1 MPLKISDE
9 LIKEE
14 KNKYLIIDLKKS
26 KTKFD
31 TICNRIKLKLQKEP
45 IKNPESY
52 EVIENNNL
60 NIYIHKHI
68 NSFLHYNDLYVYTQK
83 KLFFKVLKVKCDKE
97 ISAFR

>member
-9 LIKEE
+9 IIKGG
-14 KNKYLIIDLKKS
+14 KNKYLVIDLKKS

-31 TICNRIKLKLQKEP
+31 TICHRIKLKFQKEP
-45 IKNPESY
+45 LKNPESY
-52 EVIENNNL
+52 EVIENDNL

-68 NSFLHYNDLYVYTQK
+68 SSFLHYNDLYIYTK
-83 KLFFKVLKVKCDKE
+83 KRLFFKTLKVKCNKE